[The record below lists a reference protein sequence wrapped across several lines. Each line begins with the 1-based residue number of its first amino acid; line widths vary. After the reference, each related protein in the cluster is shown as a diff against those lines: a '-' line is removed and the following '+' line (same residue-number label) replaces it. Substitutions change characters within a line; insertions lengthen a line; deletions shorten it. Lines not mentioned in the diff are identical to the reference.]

1 MTYLYVRRY
10 RMEIPLAAWSEAET
24 LAIEAASPFRVLPWK
39 ADLLEAHAEAK
50 WRSFV
55 GQMDSTV
62 FACLGE
68 RDGCGRLMA
77 EISRRQGF
85 VPEATWLAV
94 DAQNETSPWRPIG
107 TVQGIEDPRMTGLIQ
122 NLGVTP
128 DCRGKRL
135 GELLLRKAL
144 DGFKRV
150 GCRMASLEVTSS
162 NSQAVKL
169 YRRLGFE
176 ISRTVYKT
184 AIVNVPVSVRD

>member
-10 RMEIPLAAWSEAET
+10 RMEVALADWRPDVTAELET
-24 LAIEAASPFRVLPWK
+24 SSPFRFLPWK
-39 ADLLEAHAEAK
+39 PELLEAHAEAK

-62 FACLGE
+62 FACLGD
-68 RDGCGRLMA
+68 RHGCGRLMA
-77 EISRRQGF
+77 EIVRRQGF

-94 DAQNETSPWRPIG
+94 DGSDDSEEPRPIG
-107 TVQGIEDPRMTGLIQ
+107 TVQGIEDPRMTGLVQ

-128 DCRGKRL
+128 ERRGQRV
-135 GELLLRKAL
+135 GELLLRKAI

-150 GCRMASLEVTSS
+150 GCRVASLEVTAANSS
-162 NSQAVKL
+162 AVKL
-169 YRRLGFE
+169 YRKLGFE

-184 AIVNVPVSVRD
+184 AVVNVPVSVRD

>member
-10 RMEIPLAAWSEAET
+10 RMEIPLAVWSDAET
-24 LAIEAASPFRVLPWK
+24 AALEASLPFRLLPWK
-39 ADLLEAHAEAK
+39 PELLEAHAEAK

-77 EISRRQGF
+77 EIVRRQGF

-94 DAQNETSPWRPIG
+94 EPQDATGEWRPVG

-128 DCRGKRL
+128 DRQGKRL
-135 GELLLRKAL
+135 GELLLRKAI

-150 GCRMASLEVTSS
+150 GCRTASLEVTSA
-162 NSQAVKL
+162 NSSAVKL
-169 YRRLGFE
+169 YRRVGFE
-176 ISRTVYKT
+176 VARTVYKT

>member
-10 RMEIPLAAWSEAET
+10 RMEIPLASWSDAET
-24 LAIEAASPFRVLPWK
+24 AALEAALPFRLLPWK
-39 ADLLEAHAEAK
+39 PDLLEAHAEAK

-68 RDGCGRLMA
+68 REGCGRLMT
-77 EISRRQGF
+77 EIARRQGF

-94 DAQNETSPWRPIG
+94 DPQGETGGWRPVG

-128 DCRGKRL
+128 ECQGKRL

-150 GCRMASLEVTSS
+150 GCRMASLEVTSA
-162 NSQAVKL
+162 NSSAVKL
-169 YRRLGFE
+169 YRRVGFE
-176 ISRTVYKT
+176 IARTVYKT